1 MTPSAYRLLGLI
13 QKRSQSDSV
22 YWIRINLSELAAS
35 FNLSERTLKRAKAEL
50 DGYGLVKFRTISN
63 GEGKGHK
70 LHACLPHKL
79 KGKRGELL
87 HSTKAGKER
96 ISRTKV
102 GGKVINKP
110 TIKTRPRDTTITIGL
125 PSKHHDEKP
134 TVRQGLGSKPTSK
147 QIALAHWLKRE
158 LWKRHSW
165 DNCKVMKSDAHAF
178 GFALRAI
185 KAGFDIEEIHRAFE
199 AALKVMHGTATDVG
213 LKRGSATTTF
223 FALSSTV
230 SLGERYLQKTRSS
243 GNDRAFWRPRKASI
257 HHPHV
262 FREKGKPSGDAPA
275 KNATSHPEMRHS
287 RRPANKPQ
295 PCQRARFASIM
306 DALA

>member
-1 MTPSAYRLLGLI
+1 
-13 QKRSQSDSV
+13 
-22 YWIRINLSELAAS
+22 
-35 FNLSERTLKRAKAEL
+35 LSERTLKRAKAEL
-50 DGYGLVKFRTISN
+50 DGFGLVKFRTISN

-70 LHACLPHKL
+70 LYACLPSKL

-87 HSTKAGKER
+87 HATKAGKER

-110 TIKTRPRDTTITIGL
+110 TLKPRPSDTTNTKG
-125 PSKHHDEKP
+125 SCKEHQYKKTP
-134 TVRQGLGSKPTSK
+134 TVRQGLERKPTSK
-147 QIALAHWLKRE
+147 QVKLAHWLKRE

-165 DNCKVMKSDAHAF
+165 DNCKVQKSDAHAF

-185 KAGFDIEEIHRAFE
+185 KAGFDVDQIHKAFE
-199 AALKVMHGTATDVG
+199 QALKVMHGTATDVG
-213 LKRGSATTTF
+213 LNRGNPTNTF
-223 FALSSTV
+223 FSLSSTV
-230 SLGERYLQKTRSS
+230 SLGERYLKNIRSS
-243 GNDRAFWRPRKASI
+243 GNARPTWRPREASI

-262 FREKGKPSGDAPA
+262 FREKENRRQNDVA
-275 KNATSHPEMRHS
+275 KNATSHPEMRHDRS
-287 RRPANKPQ
+287 PIKSQ

>member
-22 YWIRINLSELAAS
+22 YWIRINLSELASS
-35 FNLSERTLKRAKAEL
+35 FDLSERTLKRAKAEL
-50 DGYGLVKFRTISN
+50 DGFGLVKFRTIFN

-70 LHACLPHKL
+70 LYACLPHKL
-79 KGKRGELL
+79 VGKRGELL

-110 TIKTRPRDTTITIGL
+110 TIKSRPRDTTNTIGSL
-125 PSKHHDEKP
+125 QEHHNEKP
-134 TVRQGLGSKPTSK
+134 TVRQGLERKPTSK

-185 KAGFDIEEIHRAFE
+185 QAGFDIEEIHEAFE
-199 AALKVMHGTATDVG
+199 KALKVMHGTATDVG
-213 LKRGSATTTF
+213 LNTGQPTQTLF
-223 FALSSTV
+223 CLSSTV
-230 SLGERYLQKTRSS
+230 SLAQRTLQKWRAGAAPCMWQSRANPTRVL
-243 GNDRAFWRPRKASI
+243 I
-257 HHPHV
+257 HAH
-262 FREKGKPSGDAPA
+262 REKSEAHRTRPTIQTICARTNAPVP
-275 KNATSHPEMRHS
+275 TQS
-287 RRPANKPQ
+287 
-295 PCQRARFASIM
+295 ARFADIM
-306 DALA
+306 AALA

>member
-22 YWIRINLSELAAS
+22 YWIRINLTELSAS
-35 FNLSERTLKRAKAEL
+35 FKLSERTLKRAKAEL
-50 DGYGLVKFRTISN
+50 DGFGLVKFRTISN

-79 KGKRGELL
+79 VGKRGELL
-87 HSTKAGKER
+87 HSTKAGKTR

-102 GGKVINKP
+102 GGEVINKP
-110 TIKTRPRDTTITIGL
+110 TIKTRPRDTTYTIG
-125 PSKHHDEKP
+125 SYKEHHNEKS
-134 TVRQGLGSKPTSK
+134 TVRRGLERHKPSSK
-147 QIALAHWLKRE
+147 QVALAHWLKRE

-178 GFALRAI
+178 GFALKAI
-185 KAGFDIEEIHRAFE
+185 QAGFDIDEIHKAFE
-199 AALKVMHGTATDVG
+199 SALKTMHKTATDAG
-213 LKRGSATTTF
+213 LLTGQPNHIRF
-223 FALSSTV
+223 CLSSTV
-230 SLGERYLQKTRSS
+230 SLAQRTLKTWRLNKPEKQHWRGDNYMRQRSYTY
-243 GNDRAFWRPRKASI
+243 RKT
-257 HHPHV
+257 
-262 FREKGKPSGDAPA
+262 EKPNAI
-275 KNATSHPEMRHS
+275 NATSHPEIRHGRTLREPQS
-287 RRPANKPQ
+287 RQ

>member
-35 FNLSERTLKRAKAEL
+35 FGLSERTLARAKAEL
-50 DGYGLVKFRTISN
+50 DGFGLVKFRTISN

-70 LHACLPHKL
+70 LYACLPSKL

-102 GGKVINKP
+102 GGKVIHRP
-110 TIKTRPRDTTITIGL
+110 TIKPRPHDTSNTIGSL
-125 PSKHHDEKP
+125 QEHHNEKP
-134 TVRQGLGSKPTSK
+134 TFRRRLVGKPTSK
-147 QIALAHWLKRE
+147 QVALAHWLKRE

-185 KAGFDIEEIHRAFE
+185 KAGFNIEEIHRAFE

-213 LKRGSATTTF
+213 LSTGQPSHTF
-223 FALSSTV
+223 FSLSSTV
-230 SLGERYLQKTRSS
+230 SLGERYLKNIRSS
-243 GNDRAFWRPRKASI
+243 GNDRPTWRPRKASI

-262 FREKGKPSGDAPA
+262 FREKENRRQNDVA
-275 KNATSHPEMRHS
+275 KNATSHPEMRHDRS
-287 RRPANKPQ
+287 PIKSQ

>member
-13 QKRSQSDSV
+13 QKRSESDSV
-22 YWIRINLSELAAS
+22 TWIRLNLSELAPS
-35 FNLSERTLKRAKAEL
+35 FGFSERTLKRAKAEL
-50 DGYGLVKFRTISN
+50 DGFGLVKFRTISN
-63 GEGKGHK
+63 GEGRGHK

-79 KGKRGELL
+79 VGKRGELL

-110 TIKTRPRDTTITIGL
+110 TIQSRPRDTTNTIGSL
-125 PSKHHDEKP
+125 QEHHNEKP
-134 TVRQGLGSKPTSK
+134 TVRRSLEQRVPSSK
-147 QIALAHWLKRE
+147 QVALAHWLKRE
-158 LWKRHSW
+158 LWNRHSW

-213 LKRGSATTTF
+213 LNTGQPSHTF
-223 FALSSTV
+223 FCLSSTV
-230 SLGERYLQKTRSS
+230 SLAQRTLQKWRAGVASHTRSS
-243 GNDRAFWRPRKASI
+243 RPSPTRSRI
-257 HHPHV
+257 HAH
-262 FREKGKPSGDAPA
+262 REKSDTHRTRPTIQTSCARTNAPVP
-275 KNATSHPEMRHS
+275 TQS
-287 RRPANKPQ
+287 
-295 PCQRARFASIM
+295 ARFADIM
-306 DALA
+306 AALA

>member
-22 YWIRINLSELAAS
+22 YWIRINLSELASS
-35 FNLSERTLKRAKAEL
+35 FDLSERTLKRAKAEL
-50 DGYGLVKFRTISN
+50 DGFGLVKFRTISN

-70 LHACLPHKL
+70 LYACLPHKL

-102 GGKVINKP
+102 GGKVIHRP
-110 TIKTRPRDTTITIGL
+110 TIKPRPSDTTNTIGL
-125 PSKHHDEKP
+125 PSKHHNEKP
-134 TVRQGLGSKPTSK
+134 TVRQGLERKPTSK

-165 DNCKVMKSDAHAF
+165 DNCKVMRSDAHAF

-185 KAGFDIEEIHRAFE
+185 KAGFDVDQIHKAFE
-199 AALKVMHGTATDVG
+199 QALKFMHGTATDVG
-213 LKRGSATTTF
+213 LNTGQPTQTLF
-223 FALSSTV
+223 CLSSTV
-230 SLGERYLQKTRSS
+230 SLAQRTLKT
-243 GNDRAFWRPRKASI
+243 WRLTKPEKQHWRDDKYMRKHSYTC
-257 HHPHV
+257 
-262 FREKGKPSGDAPA
+262 RKTEKSLAI
-275 KNATSHPEMRHS
+275 NATSRPEMRHDRS
-287 RRPANKPQ
+287 PIKSQ
-295 PCQRARFASIM
+295 LCQRARFASIM